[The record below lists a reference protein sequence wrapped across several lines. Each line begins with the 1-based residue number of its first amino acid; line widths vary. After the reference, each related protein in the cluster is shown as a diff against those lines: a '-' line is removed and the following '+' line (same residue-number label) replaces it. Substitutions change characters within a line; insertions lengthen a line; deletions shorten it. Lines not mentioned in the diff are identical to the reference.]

1 MLVAIGGQCRNVGKT
16 SLICSIIRE
25 TMDAG
30 WIAVK
35 ISRHRHGA
43 TIEGARLD
51 EELGRATENDTGR
64 FLRAGARRA
73 FWLRAPG
80 EDMGPAG
87 EHLRQLMKLGP
98 CIVESNSVLGAVKP
112 DLYFLVM
119 NPALPDVKESA
130 VRYGALADA
139 IVSQSSLARAM
150 REGQRV
156 LLMTEDYRSAEAVAM
171 VGNSIST
178 RRNPLF

>member
-1 MLVAIGGQCRNVGKT
+1 MLVAVGGQCRRVGKT

-25 TMDAG
+25 TVEAK

-43 TIEGARLD
+43 AIAGARLD
-51 EELGRATENDTGR
+51 EELDRETANDTGR

-80 EDMGPAG
+80 DDLGPAA
-87 EHLRQLMKLGP
+87 EHLRQLMQLGP
-98 CIVESNSVLGAVKP
+98 CIVESNSVLAAMKP
-112 DLYFLVM
+112 DLYFLVL

-130 VRYGALADA
+130 ARYGALADA
-139 IVSQSSLARAM
+139 IVSQSKHAPAM
-150 REGQRV
+150 RQGQPV
-156 LLMTEDYRSAEAVAM
+156 LLMTADYRSTEAMAM
-171 VGNSIST
+171 VANSIST
-178 RRNPLF
+178 LRKPLS